1 MRRWTHEN
9 GMARTDYREVENG
22 VAFNLY
28 DGYPDLVMQL
38 DSDRATYHHTPDWYR
53 GLDYPKERERGY
65 DEPED
70 LLVPGYFE
78 MPIACGES
86 IVFTASLDSRDPA
99 TLKPLIEGEIA
110 AHDSRDTFFH
120 SLVNAAHQFRQQLGG
135 EEYIIA
141 GYPWFKP
148 RARDTFIAMPGLTLA
163 IGETEQFEKYM
174 DTAAL
179 ALDDFSGRPPGER
192 ANLRNRTARHAPVG
206 HVVPATVRQIRRS

>member
-1 MRRWTHEN
+1 MDTRERH
-9 GMARTDYREVENG
+9 ARTDYREVENG

-99 TLKPLIEGEIA
+99 TLKPLIEA
-110 AHDSRDTFFH
+110 KLPPTT
-120 SLVNAAHQFRQQLGG
+120 
-135 EEYIIA
+135 
-141 GYPWFKP
+141 
-148 RARDTFIAMPGLTLA
+148 RATPST
-163 IGETEQFEKYM
+163 
-174 DTAAL
+174 TAW
-179 ALDDFSGRPPGER
+179 
-192 ANLRNRTARHAPVG
+192 
-206 HVVPATVRQIRRS
+206 